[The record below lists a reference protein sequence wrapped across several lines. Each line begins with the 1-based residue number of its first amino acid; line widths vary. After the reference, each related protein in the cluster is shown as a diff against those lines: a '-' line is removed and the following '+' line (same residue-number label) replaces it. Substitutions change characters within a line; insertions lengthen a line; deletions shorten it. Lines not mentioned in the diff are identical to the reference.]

1 MKDALKLYLVTD
13 RDLSL
18 GRSLEEVVTEAV
30 EGGVTIVQLREKE
43 ASTGEFVALARKLM
57 KVLKPL
63 NIPLIIND
71 RVDVALAVDA
81 DGVHIG
87 QSDMSYADARRLLGP
102 GKIIGLSVENF
113 KDIEAANALDVDYVG
128 ISPVYGTPTKTDTA
142 EPFGL
147 EGLRKAVEM
156 SVHPTVAIGGMNART
171 IGEVMEAG
179 ADGVAVVS
187 AICSAEDISKAA
199 KELKA
204 IVEAAANRSW
214 SKEVWKKSSKIY
226 NSILELDFLKELSE
240 GTLDSDIFARYIA
253 QDEIYLKNYYHQMN
267 MLADMMESTE
277 DKELFIAFAKSGME
291 GEKALHDMLI
301 DRYGI
306 ETKVEPSKVTSDY
319 NAHICEGIATGDL
332 CIALASVLPCM
343 WIYNQVGLHI
353 LEHSKLDSNPYKEW
367 ILEYGQEEFTT
378 GVNKVLRMIDGWAS
392 KADKETREKM
402 DYYYLKAALYEY
414 AFWDYGYHADAK
426 SYNYTETLEEW
437 L

>member
-18 GRSLEEVVTEAV
+18 GRSLEDVVSEAV
-30 EGGVTIVQLREKE
+30 KGGVTIVQLREKE
-43 ASTGEFVALARKLM
+43 ASTGEFVALARRLM
-57 KVLKPL
+57 SILKPL
-63 NIPLIIND
+63 GIPLIIND

-87 QSDMSYADARRLLGP
+87 QSDMTYADARRLLGP
-102 GKIIGLSVENF
+102 DKIIGLSVECLE
-113 KDIEAANALDVDYVG
+113 DLEAANALDVDYVG

-147 EGLRKAVEM
+147 EGLRRAVEM
-156 SVHPTVAIGGMNART
+156 SIHPTVAIGGMNAAT

-199 KELKA
+199 SELKA
-204 IVEAAANRSW
+204 IVEANASRSW
-214 SKEVWKKSSKIY
+214 STEVWKKSSKIY
-226 NSILELDFLKELSE
+226 NGILKLDFLKELSE
-240 GTLDSDIFARYIA
+240 GTLRNDIFARYIA

-277 DKELFIAFAKSGME
+277 DKELFKAFAQSGME

-353 LEHSKLDSNPYKEW
+353 LEHSKLESNPYKEW

-378 GVNKVLRMIDGWAS
+378 GVNKVLKMIDGWAS

-426 SYNYTETLEEW
+426 SYDYTEELEEW

>member
-18 GRSLEEVVTEAV
+18 GRSLEEVVSEAV
-30 EGGVTIVQLREKE
+30 KGGVTIVQLREKE
-43 ASTGEFVALARKLM
+43 ASTGEFVALARRLM
-57 KVLKPL
+57 KLLKPL

-87 QSDMSYADARRLLGP
+87 QSDMAYADARRLLGP
-102 GKIIGLSVENF
+102 DKIIGLSVESLE
-113 KDIEAANALDVDYVG
+113 DLEAANALDVDYVG

-187 AICSAEDISKAA
+187 ALCSAEDISKAA

-240 GTLDSDIFARYIA
+240 GTLSNDIFARYIA

-267 MLADMMESTE
+267 MLADMMENTD

-353 LEHSKLDSNPYKEW
+353 LNHSKLEGNPFKEW

-378 GVNKVLRMIDGWAS
+378 GVNKVLKMVDGWAS
-392 KADKETREKM
+392 KTDKQTREKM

-414 AFWDYGYHADAK
+414 AFWDYGYNADSK
-426 SYNYTETLEEW
+426 SYNYTESLEEW

>member
-13 RDLSL
+13 RNLSL
-18 GRSLEEVVTEAV
+18 GRSLEEVVSEAV
-30 EGGVTIVQLREKE
+30 KGGVTIVQLREKE
-43 ASTGEFVALARKLM
+43 ASTGEFVALARRLM
-57 KVLKPL
+57 SILKPL
-63 NIPLIIND
+63 GIPLIIND

-87 QSDMSYADARRLLGP
+87 QSDMAYEDARRLLGP
-102 GKIIGLSVENF
+102 DKIIGLSVESLE
-113 KDIEAANALDVDYVG
+113 DLEAANALDVDYVG

-147 EGLRKAVEM
+147 EGLRKAVDI

-204 IVEAAANRSW
+204 IVETAANSSW

-226 NSILELDFLKELSE
+226 NSILKLDFLKELSE
-240 GTLDSDIFARYIA
+240 GTLSNDIFARYIA

-267 MLADMMESTE
+267 MLADMMESTD

-306 ETKVEPSKVTSDY
+306 ETEVEPSKVTSDY

-353 LEHSKLDSNPYKEW
+353 LNHSKLEGNPFKEW

-378 GVNKVLRMIDGWAS
+378 GPCLP
-392 KADKETREKM
+392 
-402 DYYYLKAALYEY
+402 LL
-414 AFWDYGYHADAK
+414 
-426 SYNYTETLEEW
+426 
-437 L
+437 